1 MEKRKDS
8 WGEED
13 CPEGFIMTPEFTDDE
28 LREIRNL
35 VYMMVAMCKA
45 RGYKSK
51 NDDLRKGIKKK
62 ISDYFKE
69 KENEAK
75 QPTN

>member
-1 MEKRKDS
+1 
-8 WGEED
+8 
-13 CPEGFIMTPEFTDDE
+13 MTPEFTDDE